1 MGRNVVLA
9 DDIALEDGEIQDDD
23 DDLNNIRRNASM
35 EIMSENMM
43 YISSN
48 LDEEREREVD
58 RIIREVQVLKCVLQ
72 GLGYLQEAA
81 ERSEF
86 TNLASTGHLVESVNS
101 DDEDALRLAVLNTSK
116 DRRFVQQS
124 TSQETEEGEIIDAS
138 CVMPKNQINMNSSS
152 LQTWVQLKQRQNN
165 RSQRFS
171 DMKSRIKSR
180 KFQETALPLKVTVRN
195 DNANSYSCW
204 VLNNQKKAVVPT
216 NVEIMETTMNQF
228 PNPFEEQLH
237 RLRLR
242 VEANKFSKKTEN
254 LRDNYEQVGMDIV
267 DSDRDSRSRSSP
279 TSPSIDA
286 VAFRPHEMQIRND
299 VVFDAADNEE
309 DVDQLRAELLEQIM
323 QRKNNKKLISL
334 KSSLEEGELSSANS
348 EDQSDHDSNEGPN
361 SSYRTET
368 HCSKKFSNI
377 AKQNWKSVVVRK
389 HSKKDDSLSSGSDDG
404 QVQDYRI
411 KLPRKRKEN
420 FREVIPKKLRWKSKD
435 EFGGISGI
443 EWRKTEDWEH
453 MVDAEKKILKEIE
466 RKLRHRDDQKSITR
480 RKRDSFL
487 ERANRCAHQ
496 LGVLDAEM
504 EVLRCDQEKA
514 KGRLSY
520 LEKQLEKAQCENN
533 YKNTEKKTFEKKNKR
548 MERLVGEAKSIKNIN
563 KDVGNVYDPI
573 QIMVTPENDAKV
585 LGMIKTPVL
594 GHSELLNTTI
604 MMNYS
609 NDRDNVSRSAS
620 SSGGSQR
627 SPINILRDSD
637 IIQLSDSSDSMN
649 GLVTAMRELEQ
660 EELEAS
666 FIAEAATTNSPIVCH
681 ENGQGEKR
689 INRSVI
695 LSEKDV
701 NELKNNPL
709 IMFNGYRISPTFPY
723 HLIAHRALS
732 NKLDPLKPLCYYE
745 LLGRC
750 ADATCSMQ
758 HEEDYLLSDEEL
770 ICSVLA
776 YCPNLCP
783 PKKMFSEY
791 AREILKEN
799 EAKPVGE
806 LIEDMLKSLPENER
820 RIRICEMAT
829 KYRLPS
835 KLSADDE
842 SIEYEVPQQSHQ
854 LSL

>member
-23 DDLNNIRRNASM
+23 DDLNNIRSYRNASM

-58 RIIREVQVLKCVLQ
+58 RIIREV
-72 GLGYLQEAA
+72 QEAA

-124 TSQETEEGEIIDAS
+124 TSQETEEGEI
-138 CVMPKNQINMNSSS
+138 
-152 LQTWVQLKQRQNN
+152 NN

-361 SSYRTET
+361 SSY
-368 HCSKKFSNI
+368 
-377 AKQNWKSVVVRK
+377 
-389 HSKKDDSLSSGSDDG
+389 SGSDDG

-609 NDRDNVSRSAS
+609 NDRDNFSRSAS

-689 INRSVI
+689 INRNVI

-835 KLSADDE
+835 KLSAGNLLFPRNC
-842 SIEYEVPQQSHQ
+842 SC
-854 LSL
+854 